1 MNAMRNSAGAW
12 DEARGGQR
20 VPSILDPRVCDGN
33 FTGLFAAYSLSKQS
47 NLAGYR
53 AAFIAG
59 DAQLMPNLINSR
71 KHAGMIVP
79 APVQRALIAALGDE
93 AHVAAQKNSTA
104 RAGKSFSQLL
114 PPQAGASKTL
124 RLGCTC
130 GPLSVR
136 IRGHLSNVW
145 PSWESL
151 RDRGS
156 STVKTAP
163 GMCVSR

>member
-1 MNAMRNSAGAW
+1 MLCGIRLGAW

-20 VPSILDPRVCDGN
+20 VPSILDPRVCDGD

-93 AHVAAQKNSTA
+93 AHVAAQKDKYCARREALLAAITA
-104 RAGKSFSQLL
+104 AG
-114 PPQAGASKTL
+114 GRVETL
-124 RLGCTC
+124 RLGCIC
-130 GPLSVR
+130 GPLSAR
-136 IRGHLSNVW
+136 IRGRLSNVW

-156 STVKTAP
+156 SMVKTAP